1 MRETV
6 YFAREDGGIGQDD
19 EWENRAMYS
28 RADAAVGCV
37 RAAVPPRPAVAAYS
51 GYRRDRRLPVSE
63 LATPAE
69 AY

>member
-1 MRETV
+1 MGE
-6 YFAREDGGIGQDD
+6 DD

-28 RADAAVGCV
+28 RADAAVGCM

-51 GYRRDRRLPVSE
+51 RYRRGRRLPVCE
-63 LATPAE
+63 LATPTE